1 MGFPPRPGAQA
12 PHRTLR
18 SRGVQ
23 LHLGVAADRAIDAE
37 TGMTSLF
44 IVSAARRP
52 WGAEAS
58 LRRLLPALVEAYDAV
73 TVFVPTPETAVVF
86 QDIAGVEVKL
96 AYYVSRLQYLVEIG
110 RLMRTKDS
118 GSHVLVFSLQ
128 LVPLVLPLRILRPNM
143 KVLVD
148 LHDAPRNP
156 VDLHI
161 VRVLLPMFHRIV
173 AISRYVQA
181 HFRTSRAVVVP
192 RPIEPV
198 EHRDRHASATLTLG
212 VAGRV
217 DREKEI
223 ELAIAVTAAL
233 PALRLIVFGAGLV
246 DGDDYLDE
254 LERLAANQA
263 PGRVTFAGRVSP
275 EQIFSRIDIL
285 FVGNRN
291 EPSGRT
297 VGEAM
302 WAGLPVVTPSTGG
315 SSEFYEDGVSG
326 LQYTAGSLSSA
337 LEAVTQLLDRDNRE
351 RIGRAAEEQMRTS
364 RDPRQLAHAYALALR
379 GKQK

>member
-1 MGFPPRPGAQA
+1 
-12 PHRTLR
+12 
-18 SRGVQ
+18 
-23 LHLGVAADRAIDAE
+23 
-37 TGMTSLF
+37 MTSLL

-58 LRRLLPALVEAYDAV
+58 LQRLLPALVEEYDSV
-73 TVFVPTPETAVVF
+73 TVFVPTPETAAVF
-86 QDIAGVEVKL
+86 EDIAGVEVKM
-96 AYYVSRLQYLVEIG
+96 AHYASRLQYLAEMG
-110 RLMRTKDS
+110 RLMRTQDS

-156 VDLHI
+156 VDLQI

-192 RPIEPV
+192 RPVEPV
-198 EHRDRHASATLTLG
+198 AHRDRRASATLTLG

-275 EQIFSRIDIL
+275 EEIFSRIDIL

-326 LQYTAGSLSSA
+326 LRYTAGSLSSA
-337 LEAVTQLLDRDNRE
+337 LEAVTQLLDRDKRE
-351 RIGRAAEEQMRTS
+351 SLGRAAEEQMQTT
-364 RDPRQLAHAYALALR
+364 RDPRQLAHAYAVALR
-379 GKQK
+379 GKHK